1 MDVNYN
7 QSSVG
12 KASSQS
18 AIMLSMLML
27 ILLTG
32 RALYV
37 AISTDASLKGIFILI
52 MYSAIFLIFVG
63 FIAGANVSRD
73 ENNNQQSSTSI
84 SQTQMAILNLSSDI
98 DLTRFNTSEQF
109 IIKFLLDNENQC
121 RQSDLVKCSNMTNSK
136 ISRSLAKLESRGV
149 LSRVRDGMG
158 KRVNLHKSELE

>member
-52 MYSAIFLIFVG
+52 MYSAILIFVG
-63 FIAGANVSRD
+63 FIAGANVSRMRTI
-73 ENNNQQSSTSI
+73 NQQSSTSI
-84 SQTQMAILNLSSDI
+84 SQTQTLSKPVLSDI

-109 IIKFLLDNENQC
+109 IIKFLLDNDSQC

-158 KRVNLHKSELE
+158 KRVNLHKSKLE

>member
-52 MYSAIFLIFVG
+52 MYSAILIFVG
-63 FIAGANVSRD
+63 FIAGANVSRMRTI
-73 ENNNQQSSTSI
+73 NQQSSTSI
-84 SQTQMAILNLSSDI
+84 SQTQTLSKPVLSDII

-109 IIKFLLDNENQC
+109 IIKFLLDNDSQC